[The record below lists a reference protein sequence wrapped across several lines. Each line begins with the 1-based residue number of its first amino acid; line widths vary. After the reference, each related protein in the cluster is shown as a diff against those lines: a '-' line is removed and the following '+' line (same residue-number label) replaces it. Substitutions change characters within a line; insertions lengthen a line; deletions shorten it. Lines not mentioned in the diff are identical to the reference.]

1 MAPIKIMNWA
11 QHWIYRTT
19 STTLVNI
26 AFLEDCVNQQIPVD
40 LVCKSENWITAS
52 GVLATITKRQYVVSS
67 DQTLAENLSPKE
79 NPLIY
84 WHLLQLEESDP
95 VIPLK
100 TERAAVIAVKSHQL
114 CVPRSKIR
122 WGGSISLMCGEFF
135 RDGQAVDVD
144 WPSEEERIY
153 RELSIVSEPY

>member
-1 MAPIKIMNWA
+1 MNWT
-11 QHWIYRTT
+11 QHWIQKTT

-52 GVLATITKRQYVVSS
+52 GVLATLTKRQCVVPS
-67 DQTLAENLSPKE
+67 DQTVAEHLSPKE

-84 WHLLQLEESDP
+84 WHLLELEEFDP

-100 TERAAVIAVKSHQL
+100 TERAAAIAVQSHQL
-114 CVPRSKIR
+114 SLPGSRIR

-135 RDGQAVDVD
+135 RDAKAVDVN
-144 WPSEEERIY
+144 WPAEEEKIDQ
-153 RELSIVSEPY
+153 ELSVVSEPY